1 MVSNDALKRFQ
12 MIQEE
17 LKQSEQ
23 RISALESG
31 EVDLGTRQQ
40 NSSAEPTISD
50 FLSAEEL
57 RAIDVQFYESLQR
70 GVNCDPYDYA
80 LAAACGVL
88 CGIIDVLFVKEPHE
102 GLLGKKTDELF
113 DSLVMKLAKEKRG
126 SGNNVKSAI
135 GFFERNAKVTYDQ
148 ATSQNLKKALS
159 DGFTDTVEHLS
170 MKNHHAKSLSHYPD
184 VFGLIASICNQF
196 TNTSTFLDSGRGTIT
211 ITNGTGNGLELEGGT
226 LLSKLYCGFI
236 NWIMHCI
243 SDVAGSSGSQGV
255 GAGLPIPLTEFFQFC
270 NFGRFENE
278 KGQWQ
283 TFATVMTKV
292 YEEGYD
298 LRHGVA
304 TSIPV
309 FLNYLL
315 TKAVFTIKQHFYDGM
330 AWEKIKDNHDKLQR
344 MNTVSIG
351 SLCLVDLSEAA
362 ITSWGDWVVF
372 FSHLNISAWLQLGK
386 QGVNELQLLCD
397 REMRNIDRM
406 QSEIDTKWSDLLIR
420 SKTL

>member
-1 MVSNDALKRFQ
+1 MVSDDTLKRFQ
-12 MIQEE
+12 AIQEE
-17 LKQSEQ
+17 LKHSEK

-31 EVDLGTRQQ
+31 KVELEGQPESRL
-40 NSSAEPTISD
+40 AKPTISD

-70 GVNCDPYDYA
+70 GVNCDPSDYA

-88 CGIIDVLFVKEPHE
+88 CGLVDVLFVKEPHE
-102 GLLGKKTDELF
+102 GLLGQKTDELF
-113 DSLVMKLAKEKRG
+113 DSLVTKLAKEKQG
-126 SGNNVKSAI
+126 SGNTVKSAI
-135 GFFERNAKVTYDQ
+135 GFFERNAKVSYDQ
-148 ATSQNLKKALS
+148 ATTQSLKMALS
-159 DGFTDTVEHLS
+159 DGFSDTVEHLS

-196 TNTSTFLDSGRGTIT
+196 TNTSTFLDSGKGTIT
-211 ITNGTGNGLELEGGT
+211 ITNGTGNGFELEGGT

-243 SDVAGSSGSQGV
+243 SDIAGSSGSKGV
-255 GAGLPIPLTEFFQFC
+255 GAGLPIPVTEFFQFC

-283 TFATVMTKV
+283 SFATVMTKV

-309 FLNYLL
+309 LLNDLL
-315 TKAVFTIKQHFYDGM
+315 MQAVFTIKQHFYAGVP
-330 AWEKIKDNHDKLQR
+330 WERIKDNYDELQR
-344 MNTVSIG
+344 MKTVSIG

-362 ITSWGDWVVF
+362 ITSWGNWVVF

-397 REMRNIDRM
+397 REIRNIDRI
-406 QSEIDTKWSDLLIR
+406 QDDIEIKWSELLER
-420 SKTL
+420 SKRL

>member
-1 MVSNDALKRFQ
+1 MVSDDTLKRFQ
-12 MIQEE
+12 VIQEE
-17 LKQSEQ
+17 LKQSEK
-23 RISALESG
+23 RISALE
-31 EVDLGTRQQ
+31 LGKVELESEPESR
-40 NSSAEPTISD
+40 SATPTISD

-57 RAIDVQFYESLQR
+57 RAIDVQFYESLRR
-70 GVNCDPYDYA
+70 GVDCDPSDYA

-88 CGIIDVLFVKEPHE
+88 CGLVDVLFVKAPHE
-102 GLLGKKTDELF
+102 GLLGQKTDELF
-113 DSLVMKLAKEKRG
+113 DSLVTKLAKGKQG
-126 SGNNVKSAI
+126 SGNTVKSAI
-135 GFFERNAKVTYDQ
+135 GFFERNAKVSYDQ
-148 ATSQNLKKALS
+148 ATTQSLKVALS
-159 DGFTDTVEHLS
+159 DGFSDTVEHLS

-211 ITNGTGNGLELEGGT
+211 ITNGTGNGFELEGGT

-243 SDVAGSSGSQGV
+243 SDVAGSSGSKGV
-255 GAGLPIPLTEFFQFC
+255 GTGLPIPVTEFFQFC

-283 TFATVMTKV
+283 SFATVMTKV

-298 LRHGVA
+298 LRHGVT

-309 FLNYLL
+309 LLNDLL
-315 TKAVFTIKQHFYDGM
+315 IHAIFTIKQHFTAGVP
-330 AWEKIKDNHDKLQR
+330 WERIKDNYDVLQR
-344 MNTVSIG
+344 MKTVSIG

-362 ITSWGDWVVF
+362 ITSWGNWVVF

-397 REMRNIDRM
+397 REIRNIDRIQDDIEM
-406 QSEIDTKWSDLLIR
+406 KWSELLER
-420 SKTL
+420 SKSL